1 MRLLI
6 FFIFFAD
13 IVSSCV
19 YPITQRQ
26 SAGDI
31 EPVHQNILL
40 LDPAIDRFAE
50 KGPFAVL
57 ERLNKELSLN
67 LDEVVVLD
75 HFAPITTDKAP
86 VVVISHGNFSAK
98 AAHRDQAIR
107 LASWGFHVLSFEVPN
122 RDQWLGNGR
131 RLARILGLIHRS
143 PELLG
148 EKVDGEKLIVVG
160 HSFGGSASVL
170 AIAEGAPVVGAVLLD
185 PAVVHSRVVSAMQG
199 VNVPVVLLGSDQK
212 LFLAR
217 GRSKFFKNISGEM
230 LEVTVTGAV
239 HDDAQGPSMFSRSSL
254 GVDPFTSRDN
264 QKYFRSMLTVAVIGL
279 SSSGTLDFPSRLYK
293 REQESGRLKGVAYR
307 ARHQSSR

>member
-1 MRLLI
+1 M
-6 FFIFFAD
+6 
-13 IVSSCV
+13 
-19 YPITQRQ
+19 
-26 SAGDI
+26 
-31 EPVHQNILL
+31 
-40 LDPAIDRFAE
+40 
-50 KGPFAVL
+50 L
-57 ERLNKELSLN
+57 ERLNRELSLN
-67 LDEVVVLD
+67 LDEVVLLD

-98 AAHRDQAIR
+98 SAHREQAIR

-143 PELLG
+143 PDLLG
-148 EKVDGEKLIVVG
+148 ERVDGEKLIIVG

-170 AIAEGAPVVGAVLLD
+170 AIAAGAPVVGAVLLD
-185 PAVVHSRVVSAMQG
+185 PAVVHRRVVSAMQD

-293 REQESGRLKGVAYR
+293 REQEEGRLKGVAYR